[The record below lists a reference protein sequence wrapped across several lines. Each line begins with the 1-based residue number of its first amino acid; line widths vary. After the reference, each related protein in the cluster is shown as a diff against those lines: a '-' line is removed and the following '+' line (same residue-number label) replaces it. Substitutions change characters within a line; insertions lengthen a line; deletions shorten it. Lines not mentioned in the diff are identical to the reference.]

1 MLPDAFVIFI
11 LSLMAYDT
19 SPSKD
24 KHYVP
29 PRKKKKALRNRRKER
44 QVELQQKL
52 QRYQELSSPID
63 LNVFNKTFKNKTPYD
78 KEGYIIDLLIT
89 KTPGDKVNH
98 RHLIYRCKLDIDD
111 FFNQINNNVCPTFV
125 CKHNECIEKLNFFIK
140 YRTSP
145 FELVKTGFFV
155 HDHTFAPFIEFP
167 RDIDNLKLN
176 KCFICTECGK
186 VVKYNTMGLDCVNS
200 LCGKKS
206 ITTPK
211 THNVDLTEYVFDL
224 IYEKCSTI
232 PYIAIEWFIM
242 YGLVSR
248 TPIKDMYSQL
258 PIFTKHEVVVHNKT
272 NDRKLS
278 NFDIIQCIFKILQF
292 SKKNKFSVP
301 DETIDLYDDGFK
313 MTILSK
319 YNSFCN
325 DDGTISPEN
334 LILHNK
340 HCRNFAK
347 KIAKE
352 IRWECYCKNN
362 ISEEDLSIIDYSKNA
377 DGSFSKC

>member
-1 MLPDAFVIFI
+1 MDAFIMLV
-11 LSLMAYDT
+11 LSLIAYGT
-19 SPSKD
+19 SPSKNNY
-24 KHYVP
+24 HVP
-29 PRKKKKALRNRRKER
+29 KSKKKKAARKRQKER
-44 QVELQQKL
+44 QVEQ
-52 QRYQELSSPID
+52 LSSPID
-63 LNVFNKTFKNKTPYD
+63 LNVFDETFKDKTLYEQ
-78 KEGYIIDLLIT
+78 EGDIIDALIK
-89 KTPGDKVNH
+89 KTQGDKKVNH
-98 RHLIYRCKLDIDD
+98 RHLIYLCKSDIDD

-140 YRTSP
+140 YRKSV
-145 FELVKTGFFV
+145 FGLVKTGFFRHAHIFV
-155 HDHTFAPFIEFP
+155 PFMEFP
-167 RDIDNLKLN
+167 RDIDNLKPK
-176 KCFICTECGK
+176 KCFVCTKCGT
-186 VVKYNTMGLDCVNS
+186 VVKYNTPGLDCVIS
-200 LCGKKS
+200 PCGKKS

-232 PYIAIEWFIM
+232 PYIAIEWFVM
-242 YGLVSR
+242 YGFVSR
-248 TPIKDMYSQL
+248 TPIKDMYYQL

-292 SKKNKFSVP
+292 IKKNKFIVP
-301 DETIDLYDDGFK
+301 VETLKIFEDGFE

-319 YNSFCN
+319 HKGFFN

-334 LILHNK
+334 RILHDK
-340 HCRNFAK
+340 LCRNFAK

-377 DGSFSKC
+377 DGSFSKY